1 MRLAGLLQGLWD
13 RTQKGLALRSTREL
27 GLEEGRRETE
37 TGTERGRGKEI
48 LEDKKGKT
56 STKREEGNKE
66 RERES
71 RKWEKG

>member
-13 RTQKGLALRSTREL
+13 RTQKGLALRRPGEP

-56 STKREEGNKE
+56 RTKREEGSKE
-66 RERES
+66 TERES